1 MDIKDYIPAR
11 IAALRARQQELVKE
25 NEIIT
30 FRIDELLRMTQPAE
44 EVPDVS
50 ASTAKNK
57 RVNRSK

>member
-44 EVPDVS
+44 DVS

>member
-44 EVPDVS
+44 EEPKPIRKARKGS
-50 ASTAKNK
+50 
-57 RVNRSK
+57 